1 MRLIEED
8 EGINEL
14 NGETDTT
21 PDERRSEVN
30 STYRKETLNE
40 CTIRVLKEARN
51 LLDDVIKLEASR
63 KVDTVIPT
71 TKQILWEYT
80 GKPMLI
86 GGITGVLFTALIVCL
101 LYLLR
106 AA

>member
-21 PDERRSEVN
+21 PAESRSEMN
-30 STYRKETLNE
+30 STYRKETL
-40 CTIRVLKEARN
+40 
-51 LLDDVIKLEASR
+51 R
-63 KVDTVIPT
+63 KDDTVIPT
-71 TKQILWEYT
+71 TKRFLWENA

-86 GGITGVLFTALIVCL
+86 GCITGGITGVLLTELIECLRCL

-106 AA
+106 AV